1 MMRGGG
7 AVLRAASLGLAPLLI
22 AALSI
27 QTIASMDGRAFA
39 DVVLLPPRATP
50 WIRDLLAAVALL
62 AGFFGVFFAPGLL
75 AMRSFRVPSPAPA
88 SMVLA
93 ALTLSCALLSLVW
106 ILVMSLFPGEGGRK
120 CLLLTAAATDAV
132 LLLLAVKTAP
142 GAPAIAWAREAKF
155 STSLLLPAVAICA
168 AIFLGLLLMPGKLR
182 IEAMEGDATEVMGF
196 GLSLFDR
203 GIPEWDLETG
213 AWGFYPTFVFVAYPV
228 FFSLALGG
236 ISEAAVR
243 LPGLLFLGVMMLAA
257 FDLARRSVS
266 DSARD
271 GSARELS
278 WRRTLPPILATGFLS
293 LVVGAQYA
301 GYHPFHG
308 DLGCS
313 PLEEW
318 IVTGFAMSTIVL
330 ARDGMPRLAALS
342 ALLSILT
349 FPSGLMLVG
358 LLGIAGLAFGDR
370 EARRSVLRTGLWLGI
385 FLAAYAVA
393 LALFT
398 MSRGTFAP
406 MMAEWRAKYFAGRAS
421 FGAEHPARIVRAAGW
436 TTLLCGGLSIFGLVL
451 AWIRG
456 DKTARWIAAAA
467 LVWIAFFLLSPSKNV
482 HYFMPVALLPVV
494 AALRSGAPS
503 WLLAASTMV
512 CIVLVWPNRVPPYTA
527 DREFGEHSIFLEE
540 DLRAAV
546 DDSMVLYNL
555 AEPLWKWEPGDSWT
569 LGHHTWV
576 VYARYSETP
585 SREPQ
590 FYVGRGTPPRGD
602 LQEITRIPVGNGE
615 SATLWSRRG
624 REDWREW
631 RDLRYPLKRDL
642 SRFNFDMET
651 RPEPR
656 IRR

>member
-50 WIRDLLAAVALL
+50 WIRDLLAAVALM

-75 AMRSFRVPSPAPA
+75 AMRAFRVPSPSPA
-88 SMVLA
+88 SMALA

-106 ILVMSLFPGEGGRK
+106 IIVMSLFPGEGGRK

-155 STSLLLPAVAICA
+155 STSLLLPAVAIGA

-257 FDLARRSVS
+257 FDLARRSIS
-266 DSARD
+266 GSARD
-271 GSARELS
+271 GSARDLS

-406 MMAEWRAKYFAGRAS
+406 MMAEWRANILRGARASAPNIPRASCGRQVGRRCFAAGSPSSVSFWLGFAGTKPRAGSPPLRSSGLRSS
-421 FGAEHPARIVRAAGW
+421 FFRRARTC
-436 TTLLCGGLSIFGLVL
+436 TTSCRS
-451 AWIRG
+451 
-456 DKTARWIAAAA
+456 
-467 LVWIAFFLLSPSKNV
+467 
-482 HYFMPVALLPVV
+482 HYLPVV
-494 AALRSGAPS
+494 AALRSRAPS
-503 WLLAASTMV
+503 WPLAASTLV

-555 AEPLWKWEPGDSWT
+555 AEPLWKWEPGDGWT

-576 VYARYSETP
+576 VYAKYSETP
-585 SREPQ
+585 SSEPQ

>member
-7 AVLRAASLGLAPLLI
+7 AVLRAASLGLVPLLI
-22 AALSI
+22 AAVMI
-27 QTIASMDGRAFA
+27 QAIASMDGRAFA
-39 DVVLLPPRATP
+39 DVVLLPPRDTP
-50 WIRDLLAAVALL
+50 WIRDALAAVAIL

-75 AMRSFRVPSPAPA
+75 AMRAFRTQAPAPA
-88 SMVLA
+88 SMALA
-93 ALTLSCALLSLVW
+93 ALTLSCALLSLAW
-106 ILVMSLFPGEGGRK
+106 IVAMALFVGEGGRT
-120 CLLLTAAATDAV
+120 CLLLTTTAIDAA
-132 LLLLAVKTAP
+132 LLLIAVKTAP
-142 GAPAIAWAREAKF
+142 GAQAIPRPHEADFKR
-155 STSLLLPAVAICA
+155 SLLLPAASIAIA
-168 AIFLGLLLMPGKLR
+168 LLVGLLLMPGKLR

-196 GLSLFDR
+196 GLSLFDHAV
-203 GIPEWDLETG
+203 PQWDLETG

-243 LPGLLFLGVMMLAA
+243 LPGLLFLGVMMFAA
-257 FDLARRSVS
+257 YDLARRSIS
-266 DSARD
+266 GGA
-271 GSARELS
+271 LHLP
-278 WRRTLPPILATGFLS
+278 WRRVLPPILLTGFLS
-293 LVVGAQYA
+293 LIVGAQYA

-318 IVTGFAMSTIVL
+318 IVTGFAMSAIVL
-330 ARDGMPRLAALS
+330 ARDGMPRLAALA
-342 ALLSILT
+342 ALLSMLT

-358 LLGIAGLAFGDR
+358 LLGIAGLVFGDR
-370 EARRSVLRTGLWLGI
+370 EARQSVWRTGLWLGI
-385 FLAAYAVA
+385 FVVVYAVA

-398 MSRGTFAP
+398 MSRGTFGP
-406 MMAEWRAKYFAGRAS
+406 MIAEWRAKYFAGRAS
-421 FGAEHPARIVRAAGW
+421 FGAEHPGRILQAAGW

-456 DKTARWIAAAA
+456 DRIARWLAAAA
-467 LVWIAFFLLSPSKNV
+467 LAWIAFFLLSPSKNV

-494 AALRSGAPS
+494 AALRAGAPS
-503 WLLAASTMV
+503 WLLTASTLV
-512 CIVLVWPNRVPPYTA
+512 CVVLVWPKSVPPYTA
-527 DREFGEHSIFLEE
+527 DREFGEHTVFLEE

-555 AEPLWKWEPGDSWT
+555 AEPLWKWKPGDGWT

-576 VYARYSETP
+576 VYAKYSETP
-585 SREPQ
+585 SHEPQ
-590 FYVGRGTPPRGD
+590 FYVGRGTPPRGE
-602 LQEITRIPVGNGE
+602 LQEVTRIPVGNGQ
-615 SATLWSRRG
+615 SATLWSPRG

-651 RPEPR
+651 RP
-656 IRR
+656 